1 VIAEDDPLCDTSLER
16 AVVGAVLI
24 DPDVFHSVAAMVE
37 PADFADLPARIVWEA
52 MRAVA
57 VRGQPIALDLLAGEI
72 RTSGKLAAIGGVG
85 FLGEITDRTVTSA
98 WADVHAAAV
107 ADLAARRRA
116 REALGALS
124 TWAADP
130 KRTLAEMQEKAHATL
145 LALGKRDA
153 AKTCTAAEGIEALVT
168 DLERPA
174 AQTPG
179 LPTPITALTRL
190 TSGWQD
196 GQLIVIAARPSVGK
210 TAFALQCVLSLGET
224 GHGVLLCSLETQRLP
239 LMRRLVASRAEIPLD
254 VLLRRRQPDAHE
266 HAAMGAAMGEIARM
280 DLVVADGAHQGLA
293 SIRAEAFRAHALGKL
308 HCVVIDYLQLMATTA
323 RRDGTREREV
333 AELARGLKVLATDLK
348 VPVIVLSQLS
358 RKVEEAGR
366 KPRLSDLRE
375 SGAIEQDA
383 DVVIFLH
390 REGDGEGEDP
400 TETVDLILA
409 KQRDGAR
416 GVEIPLTY
424 RKNATRFY
432 DTGGVPPSMPSPTW
446 GDA

>member
-1 VIAEDDPLCDTSLER
+1 VNEDPLCDPSLER

-24 DPDVFHSVAAMVE
+24 DPDVFHGVAAMVA
-37 PADFADLPARIVWEA
+37 PDDFADQPARIVWEA
-52 MRAVA
+52 MVA
-57 VRGQPIALDLLAGEI
+57 IAGRGQPISLDLLAGEI
-72 RTSGKLAAIGGVG
+72 RTAGRLAAIGGVG

-98 WADVHAAAV
+98 WADVHAASV

-124 TWAADP
+124 TWAANP
-130 KRTLAEMQEKAHATL
+130 TRTLAEVQEKAHATL
-145 LALGKRDA
+145 LGLGKRDA
-153 AKTCTAAEGIEALVT
+153 AKTCTAAEAVEALAV
-168 DLERPA
+168 DLERPEVDA
-174 AQTPG
+174 PG
-179 LPTPITALTRL
+179 LPTPIPALTRL
-190 TSGWQD
+190 TSGWQG

-210 TAFALQCVLSLGET
+210 TAFALQCALEVGAA

-239 LMRRLVASRAEIPLD
+239 LTRRLVASRAEVALD
-254 VLLRRRQPDAHE
+254 VLLRRRQPDDRE
-266 HAAMGAAMGEIARM
+266 HAAMGAAMGDIARM
-280 DLVVADGAHQGLA
+280 DLILADGAHQGLA
-293 SIRAEAFRAHALGKL
+293 SIRAEAHRAHALGKL
-308 HCVVIDYLQLMATTA
+308 SLVVIDYLQLMATTA

-358 RKVEEAGR
+358 RKVEDAGR

-390 REGDGEGEDP
+390 REGDGEGADL

-416 GVEIPLTY
+416 GIEIPLTY

-432 DTGGVPPSMPSPTW
+432 DTGGVPPSMPEPTW

>member
-1 VIAEDDPLCDTSLER
+1 MTAEDALIDPAMEC

-24 DPDVFHSVAAMVE
+24 DPDVFHGVAAKLKPE
-37 PADFADLPARIVWEA
+37 DFADQPARIVWEA
-52 MRAVA
+52 MVA
-57 VRGQPIALDLLAGEI
+57 VVGRKQPIALDLLASEI
-72 RTSGKLAAIGGVG
+72 RTRGKLAAIGGVG
-85 FLGEITDRTVTSA
+85 FLGDITDRTVTSA
-98 WADVHAAAV
+98 YVEQHAAAV

-116 REALGALS
+116 REILDDLS
-124 TWAADP
+124 SWAKNP
-130 KRTLAEMQEKAHATL
+130 SRTLAEVQQKAHDTL
-145 LALGKRDA
+145 VALGKHEA
-153 AKTCTAAEGIEALVT
+153 PKTCTAAEAIDTLAA
-168 DLERPA
+168 DLERPINDA
-174 AQTPG
+174 PG
-179 LPTPITALTRL
+179 LPTPIAALTKL
-190 TSGWQD
+190 TSGWQP
-196 GQLIVIAARPSVGK
+196 GQLVVIAARPSVGK

-224 GHGVLLCSLETQRLP
+224 GHGVLLCSLETPRLP
-239 LMRRLVASRAEIPLD
+239 LVRRLVASRAEIPLD

-266 HAAMGAAMGEIARM
+266 HTEMTTAMGAIARM
-280 DLVVADGAHQGLA
+280 DLVIADGAHQGLA
-293 SIRAEAFRAHALGKL
+293 SVYAEAFRAHVLGKL